1 MGGKA
6 ESMLLT
12 QFFPVA
18 KCCSWWR
25 WQWTLSEQVSFWSR
39 TSPHV
44 TNHLLPFYLIFQN
57 LSRLESWSSEINYKV
72 EWRWWQAL
80 LVSRPRCWWGCSS
93 FFSSPSVS
101 GTTFPFLKYNFGG
114 TMWREKWFVTWA
126 MRGYFPWLHERTETE
141 SWGESEARSLHCQ
154 HRWESLLWIRTDQC
168 DPKSCCWRLERRAVT
183 GDGQSGSGMRR
194 CRKEDVRTEE
204 MF

>member
-114 TMWREKWFVTWA
+114 TMWRESGLLPEPWEAISHGCMKEQKQNHEERAKRVLYIVSIDGRACSESGLTNVT
-126 MRGYFPWLHERTETE
+126 
-141 SWGESEARSLHCQ
+141 Q
-154 HRWESLLWIRTDQC
+154 
-168 DPKSCCWRLERRAVT
+168 KAVV
-183 GDGQSGSGMRR
+183 GD
-194 CRKEDVRTEE
+194 
-204 MF
+204 